1 MKSLPDGAAL
11 DAAGLKLRALF
22 RVADL
27 PPEFL
32 GACADECAG
41 FASLLLV
48 GHGGR
53 RLWTAVQMAEI
64 DSPDPIDDFTVT
76 CLRRWLAE
84 CLPEV
89 GYRILYPGSGQPALQ
104 ALGERAGWHHASPFM
119 VGVNASWGSWFAYR
133 AAVLLDAEFAPT
145 PPLSG
150 TSPCLSCS
158 ARPCVTAC
166 PPGAAGADGFAL
178 DACVDWR
185 CRLASPCAT
194 SCLAR
199 LACPVGAEHRY
210 PTEQIRHSYSRSLAM
225 IRAWAAGG

>member
-1 MKSLPDGAAL
+1 MRHLPDAAAL
-11 DAAGLKLRALF
+11 DAAGLNLRALF

-27 PPEFL
+27 PPALL
-32 GACADECAG
+32 GACADAAAG

-53 RLWTAVQMAEI
+53 RLWTAVQAANI
-64 DSPDPIDDFTVT
+64 ASPDPIDDFTVAR
-76 CLRRWLAE
+76 LRRWLAE
-84 CLPEV
+84 SLPEV
-89 GYRILYPGSGQPALQ
+89 HYRILYPGSQPLALQ
-104 ALGERAGWHHASPFM
+104 ALGERAGWHHPSPFM

-145 PPLSG
+145 PPWSG
-150 TSPCLSCS
+150 SSPCLSCR
-158 ARPCVTAC
+158 ARPCLAAC
-166 PPGAAGADGFAL
+166 PPGAAGAEGFAL

-185 CRLASPCAT
+185 CRPGSPCAT
-194 SCLAR
+194 TCLAR

-210 PTEQIRHSYSRSLAM
+210 PAEQISHSYSRSLAM